1 MARPS
6 RRFFLP
12 LKKWESDMQGSLE
25 RFDAYLTIRK
35 GMAGNSRTAYCRDL
49 LAFQRFLQEKGITH
63 LEEAGNTEVVSYL
76 LLLKQEGKTAA
87 TVNRR
92 LASLRAYFR
101 YLQSEEGATSDPT
114 SRLRPPRIEAKH
126 PEYLTVE
133 EVETLLAAPD
143 SSVKGRRDRALL
155 ELLYATG
162 VRVSEAAAANVTD
175 VNLRI
180 GFLLSGGDHG
190 KARIIPLGRPA
201 RAAVEAYIYEARP
214 QLIRDRKGEETALF
228 VNYNGE
234 RLTRQGIWK
243 LLRSYAEQVGLA
255 ERLTPKTLRNSFAVH
270 MLQNGAD
277 LRALQELLGHEDLAA
292 TSLYLSVA
300 KSRIK
305 DVYDK
310 AHPRA

>member
-1 MARPS
+1 MG
-6 RRFFLP
+6 
-12 LKKWESDMQGSLE
+12 GSLE
-25 RFDAYLTIRK
+25 RFDEYLKIRK
-35 GMAGNSRTAYCRDL
+35 GMAENSRTAYRRDL
-49 LAFQRFLQEKGITH
+49 LAFQRYLRGKGIPE
-63 LEEAGNTEVVSYL
+63 LNEAGNTEVVGYL
-76 LLLKQEGKTAA
+76 LQLKQEGKTAA

-92 LASLRAYFR
+92 LASLRAFFR
-101 YLQSEEGATSDPT
+101 YLLAEEGAATDPT
-114 SRLRPPRIEAKH
+114 NRLRSPRIEAKH
-126 PEYLTVE
+126 PEYLTVA
-133 EVETLLAAPD
+133 EVESLLAAPD
-143 SSVKGRRDRALL
+143 ASVKGKRDRALL

-162 VRVSEAAAANVTD
+162 IRVSEAAAVNLAD

-180 GFLLSGGDHG
+180 GFLMSGGEHG

-201 RAAVEAYIYEARP
+201 RAAVETYLYEARP
-214 QLIRDRKGEETALF
+214 QLIRDRKVDEAALF

-243 LLRSYAEQVGLA
+243 LLRTYAGQVGLA

-277 LRALQELLGHEDLAA
+277 LRALQELLGQEDLAT